1 LCYTGGMNT
10 FQKMLAAYKAGINNP
25 YLVHKVSREV
35 GLPYP
40 VLCAFLEQESNGG
53 DNVFG
58 HDGGADGWASGWG
71 KVTKEKYIKYR
82 TGRRAGRGMQGVG
95 PMQLTWWEF
104 QDRADAK
111 GGCWKPYVN
120 MTVGAE
126 LLLEYW
132 NQYGDWKKVGTRYN
146 GSEAY
151 GVQVAQRIEKY
162 RRLFGG

>member
-1 LCYTGGMNT
+1 MNT
-10 FQKMLAAYKAGINNP
+10 FQKMLVAYKNGINNP

-35 GLPYP
+35 GMPYA
-40 VLCAFLEQESNGG
+40 VLCAFLEQESAGG

-58 HDGGADGWASGWG
+58 HDGGPTGWASGWG
-71 KVTKEKYIKYR
+71 KVTKKKYLRYKE
-82 TGRRAGRGMQGVG
+82 GRKAGKGSQGVG

-104 QDRADAK
+104 QDRADAR

-132 NQYGDWKKVGTRYN
+132 NRYGDWKKVGERYN
-146 GSEAY
+146 GRASY
-151 GVQVAQRIEKY
+151 GVEVHEKIQKW
-162 RRLFGG
+162 RQLFKG